1 MRGALFVCG
10 LLAGSLCLARDP
22 FTSLDDTVGYIVIE
36 KKGKVQRYLVIE
48 NIIREE
54 GSREEGSREGERKEK
69 VMVIIEPVDTIPEQL
84 KGSKE
89 GFRKGKGGKK

>member
-54 GSREEGSREGERKEK
+54 GSGEGERKEK